1 MDPVTQVK
9 RMLADIETKLPAGA
23 PKISQ
28 MLPPAPS
35 LGAPSSPDDIL
46 RRPAEVFRR
55 VEEVLPG
62 APRLSVM
69 AEQGVKELGEVSRTV
84 GATKMIGG

>member
-9 RMLADIETKLPAGA
+9 RMLADIEMRLPAGA

-28 MLPPAPS
+28 MLPAPS

-55 VEEVLPG
+55 VEEILPG
-62 APRLSVM
+62 APRLSAVVG
-69 AEQGVKELGEVSRTV
+69 QGAKEPGEVARTV